1 MKLQN
6 IDSKSRK
13 ILRCLYVKFG
23 GRAFEVSTR
32 SIFLQAY
39 LDKEGNPVQIIHLKP
54 NNWSGASRLKI
65 TYRYDKKNYKMVF
78 YNQRYDSEKRKTFNI
93 FVCERDNVV
102 FDELR
107 LRFIQVTD
115 IFIDR
120 EISKYYNGENDYEY

>member
-1 MKLQN
+1 MKFQN

-13 ILRCLYVKFG
+13 ILRCLCVQLG
-23 GRAFEVSTR
+23 GRAFEISTR
-32 SIFLQAY
+32 CIFTQAY
-39 LDKEGNPVQIIHLKP
+39 LDKEGNPVQIIQLKP
-54 NNWSGASRLKI
+54 NNWSGANRLKI
-65 TYRYDKKNYKMVF
+65 TYRYDKKNYKMAF

-93 FVCERDNVV
+93 LVCERDNVV

-115 IFIDR
+115 LFIDR

>member
-32 SIFLQAY
+32 CIFLQAY
-39 LDKEGNPVQIIHLKP
+39 VDKEGNPVKIIHLKP

-65 TYRYDKKNYKMVF
+65 TYRYDTKNYKMIF
-78 YNQRYDSEKRKTFNI
+78 YKQRYDRERRTMVNI
-93 FVCERDNVV
+93 LVCERDNVA

-107 LRFIQVTD
+107 LRFIQVTNLFIHRD
-115 IFIDR
+115 IL
-120 EISKYYNGENDYEY
+120 KYYDGENDYEY